1 MSQRKITFFAAALA
15 SFAIVYFFVN
25 RSSQPSVSGAFGVDP
40 DTTFSTLLTAFVAFL
55 TTLLGVFLGAV
66 YRRLVKMQ
74 GAGRKTVRYRVLFR
88 DVLRSIDFQIGLFG
102 APVVFGLLWQA
113 ISGLSMEAMLVIALQ
128 NGFASH
134 AILKEVT
141 PFRAATD

>member
-1 MSQRKITFFAAALA
+1 MNLRNITFFAAALA
-15 SFAIVYFFVN
+15 SFAIIYFFVN

-40 DTTFSTLLTAFVAFL
+40 DTTFGTLLTALVAFL
-55 TTLLGVFLGAV
+55 ATLLGVFLGAV

-74 GAGRKTVRYRVLFR
+74 EAGRRTVLYRVLFR

-113 ISGLSMEAMLVIALQ
+113 ISGLSIEAMLVIALQ

-141 PFRAATD
+141 PFGEAPD